1 MYIFLS
7 VLIVG
12 LVLLANEHHW
22 RHKTTQ
28 SELSR
33 KIIHILVGSFVAFW
47 PLYISWDW
55 IRLISLAFLL
65 VVLISKGLNIFA
77 SIHEIERFS
86 VGEVCFALAVG
97 GITFIT
103 KSNWIYTVALLQ
115 MSLADGLAAIFGV
128 RFGKSTMYKIFGSAK
143 SLVGTTTFLIT
154 SLLIL
159 IIISSLV
166 NLELSIVL
174 ILLTALTATAVEN
187 FSVYGLDNL
196 FIPIA
201 VTLILTHW

>member
-1 MYIFLS
+1 MYIILS

-12 LVLLANEHHW
+12 LVLFANEHHW
-22 RHKTTQ
+22 RNKASQ

-33 KIIHILVGSFVAFW
+33 KIIHIFVGSFVAFW

-55 IRLISLAFLL
+55 IRIISLAFLL

-103 KSNWIYTVALLQ
+103 KNDWIYAVALLQ

-128 RFGKSTMYKIFGSAK
+128 RFGKSTMYKVFGAAK
-143 SLVGTTTFLIT
+143 SLVGSATFLIT

-159 IIISSLV
+159 IIVSSLV
-166 NLELSIVL
+166 NLGLSVVL
-174 ILLTALTATAVEN
+174 ILLTALAATAVEN

-196 FIPIA
+196 LIPIA
-201 VTLILTHW
+201 VTLILSHW